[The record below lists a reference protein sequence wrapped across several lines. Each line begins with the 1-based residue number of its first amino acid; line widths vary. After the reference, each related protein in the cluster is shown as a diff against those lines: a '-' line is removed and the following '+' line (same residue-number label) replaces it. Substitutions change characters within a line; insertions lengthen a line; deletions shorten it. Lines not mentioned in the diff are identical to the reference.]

1 MSGVSG
7 RSSPSWR
14 EAATATGFGILCIKD
29 EKGEW
34 FTVSAVHERKRDILA
49 DVGLRPGVMVPEAEL
64 LQKLALTMLWDL
76 DNWLIREAAP
86 QIADSRTAPQ
96 REQKPATRF
105 DELTRLVPLK

>member
-64 LQKLALTMLWDL
+64 LQKLALTMLETEVHEWIQL
-76 DNWLIREAAP
+76 SREW
-86 QIADSRTAPQ
+86 
-96 REQKPATRF
+96 AT
-105 DELTRLVPLK
+105 TVTHSKKSA